1 MIDMLVIGITSK
13 SVAEKASGLKVTFE
27 SVTANELCAIVIV
40 TDVVREKGR
49 RGRLVYKEEEHVRDV
64 IVHRDGNYTC
74 TCTNFL
80 YSKATHLNLWK
91 DNTRTRPECK
101 HAIAVKLTDVYK
113 SWIRMILVP
122 VNGGY
127 SLRSIENIEH
137 VHVKSL
143 DEHLHDDWM
152 PKPRTIRPKFSG
164 KIPFDKIF
172 KSEE

>member
-1 MIDMLVIGITSK
+1 MSK
-13 SVAEKASGLKVTFE
+13 SVAEKAAGLKVTIE
-27 SVTANELCAIVIV
+27 SVTGNEMKAIVVV
-40 TDVVREKGR
+40 TEAKRGKGK
-49 RGRLVYKEEEHVRDV
+49 RGRLVYMTEDHTHDV
-64 IVHRDGNYTC
+64 LVYRDGNFTC
-74 TCTNFL
+74 TCTNAQ
-80 YSKATHLNLWK
+80 YAKATHLNLWK